1 MPSKQQNT
9 GSELQN
15 QVLAQTLE
23 ELRWPQSRLVSEIT
37 AYMGPGYIRRS
48 TVSEWVRKGRV
59 PRDPLPTVVAHV
71 LSDAAGKKIT
81 VADLWGEAGKESS
94 LWMPADRC
102 LNMSR
107 NYQSVL
113 GVAEDWSV
121 HTTKAMDADCR
132 NFMAVSGANLT
143 IPAWDFVKNL
153 PSGALVELPES
164 VGKNGSMKVTSSM
177 VDVLESTIKEI
188 EILDDHEGGD
198 SNNLRFLHNVFSV
211 IADYVKSNNF
221 TDDRTRQRLLTAWAQ
236 LCRIGGFMAFDAG
249 CHGYAQRLFHTGLQ
263 VTQNTG
269 DRQLGAHI
277 LVHLSQQA
285 VYRGFPNDAIRLA
298 EAGMQAAK
306 GTSLAVRALITW
318 EYARAQAAMGN
329 VYACRDAMENAR
341 SLVESP
347 NMLATRPSYL
357 YLLNANM
364 METNNGH
371 SLLTLAQKS
380 PSNARRLVAEAEKL
394 LAPHMASGFRSEFSR
409 QVLLRGS
416 WLARGYLWCG
426 ELEQAVKTGAT
437 LLDLIPSVRSHQ
449 AITVLRRLGSEIAQC
464 RGAQRVPY
472 VAEFSENLQRSLAA
486 AAVYS

>member
-1 MPSKQQNT
+1 
-9 GSELQN
+9 
-15 QVLAQTLE
+15 
-23 ELRWPQSRLVSEIT
+23 
-37 AYMGPGYIRRS
+37 
-48 TVSEWVRKGRV
+48 
-59 PRDPLPTVVAHV
+59 
-71 LSDAAGKKIT
+71 
-81 VADLWGEAGKESS
+81 
-94 LWMPADRC
+94 
-102 LNMSR
+102 MSPD
-107 NYQSVL
+107 YQSVL
-113 GVAEDWSV
+113 ALAEDWNI
-121 HTTKAMDADCR
+121 HTGKARNADCR
-132 NFMAVSGANLT
+132 KFMAVSRAKLT
-143 IPAWDFVKNL
+143 IPAWSFVKNL
-153 PSGALVELPES
+153 ATEIPVELPVS
-164 VGKNGSMKVTSSM
+164 TSLNGSMKVTSSM
-177 VDVLESTIKEI
+177 VSVLESTIKEI

-198 SNNLRFLHNVFSV
+198 SNNLRFLHSVFIV
-211 IADYVKSNNF
+211 IAGYIKSNNF

-263 VTQNTG
+263 VAQNTG

-285 VYRGFPNDAIRLA
+285 VYRGYPKDAIQLA

-329 VYACRDAMENAR
+329 VYACHDAIEKAR
-341 SLVESP
+341 SFVGDPS
-347 NMLATRPSYL
+347 MLGTRPPYL
-357 YLLNANM
+357 YWVNSEM

-380 PSNARRLVAEAEKL
+380 PSNTQRLVDEAEKL
-394 LAPHMASGFRSEFSR
+394 LTPHMTSGFRREFSR

-486 AAVYS
+486 AAV